1 MQPATLPELI
11 GDRAFQMMING
22 ASGVYEKE
30 TGRER
35 GEGVKRERETVN
47 NETTSSEESTITAS
61 RSLPLFSSVLFFRLS
76 PVGTS

>member
-1 MQPATLPELI
+1 MNSIAEKKEKCEPELI

-35 GEGVKRERETVN
+35 GEGRGGEERE
-47 NETTSSEESTITAS
+47 
-61 RSLPLFSSVLFFRLS
+61 
-76 PVGTS
+76 GDGK

>member
-1 MQPATLPELI
+1 MNSIAEKKEKCEPELI

-47 NETTSSEESTITAS
+47 NETKIK
-61 RSLPLFSSVLFFRLS
+61 
-76 PVGTS
+76 